1 MRRGLLLPSSPAI
14 ASKHPGLERIAMV
27 PIAFQVDVWGAGF
40 GSGQNGQGPRY
51 RGQPEIGCGE
61 GCEFLELLGPMT
73 CRQAM
78 FNAHHAPVGAFAT
91 FTLGFPGPK
100 GGLGLG
106 LGKPADENVF
116 IGAERRDGRGYEALP
131 FFASSAD
138 SARRY
143 DVGADD
149 TPKPGKVRALSAK
162 RIRRDFGPG
171 SDTWTAGDLT
181 FSIYSAP
188 KSVPDPSAATPSAM
202 RRALVPAVFA
212 ALTLDNRRG
221 KRPRKV
227 FFGYEGS
234 DPYYN
239 TRRLDDV
246 ARGRLTGVG
255 QGPVTAIVSDSP
267 GVYSGCGFTLDQ
279 CLEPDHVENL
289 AFGLGG
295 VGALMAVVPAGQRR
309 TFRFAICFY
318 RDGVVTSG
326 LPARYFY
333 TSLFGSIGDVAAY
346 ALGHW
351 AEQKQLAVEADKAV
365 AAARLSPARHFQLS
379 QAVRSYFGAT
389 EFLQT
394 TAGEPLWCVNE
405 GEYRMLNTF
414 DLFVD
419 HLFFEL
425 EKNPWVVRNQLDWF
439 IRRYSYT
446 DKVRLPGENKE
457 YPGGISFCHDMGIGN
472 CFARPGHSSYEKQ
485 GLTGCFSHMTHEQ
498 LVNWVCCATTYV
510 LRTGDTK
517 WMRHNAAVFRRCFSS
532 LLNRDH
538 PDRRQ
543 RDGVMSADSSR
554 CAGGREITTY
564 DSLDASLG
572 QARNNLYLAVKTWA
586 AYCGLREMF
595 LLMGKP
601 SEARRAG
608 AQAGLCAETIASHLG
623 PEGFI
628 PAVMGEGST
637 SRIIPAIEG
646 LVFPLFW
653 NLPALTSRQGEF
665 ASLMR
670 ALGTHLRTVLRPGT
684 CKFRDGGWKLSSNN
698 DNSWL
703 SKIYLCQHVA
713 ENIFGE
719 PGDKRADAVHQGW
732 LLDPENSYHAWSDQ
746 MVAGQARG
754 SKYYPRGVTSW
765 LWLGGR
771 KRK

>member
-1 MRRGLLLPSSPAI
+1 MSRRA
-14 ASKHPGLERIAMV
+14 
-27 PIAFQVDVWGAGF
+27 AF
-40 GSGQNGQGPRY
+40 
-51 RGQPEIGCGE
+51 
-61 GCEFLELLGPMT
+61 
-73 CRQAM
+73 
-78 FNAHHAPVGAFAT
+78 FNAHHSPVGAFAT

-100 GGLGLG
+100 GGLGLE
-106 LGKPADENVF
+106 LGKPADENIF

-143 DVGADD
+143 DVEAGPP
-149 TPKPGKVRALSAK
+149 TKQGKVRSFPAA
-162 RIRRDFGPG
+162 RIRRDFSLG
-171 SDTWTAGDLT
+171 SDTWTAGDLA

-188 KSVPDPSAATPSAM
+188 KSVPDPSASSAASL

-212 ALTLDNRRG
+212 ELTLDNRKG
-221 KRPRKV
+221 KRPRQV
-227 FFGYEGS
+227 FFGHEGS
-234 DPYYN
+234 HPFCN

-246 ARGRLTGVG
+246 SRGRLTGVG
-255 QGPVTAIVSDSP
+255 QGPVTAIVSDSR
-267 GVYSGCGFTLDQ
+267 GVYSGCGFTLDE
-279 CLEPDHVENL
+279 CLEPDSAANL

-333 TSLFGSIGDVAAY
+333 TSLFGSIEEVAVY
-346 ALGHW
+346 ALKHW
-351 AEQKQLAVEADKAV
+351 AEQKKLAREADKTV
-365 AAARLSPARHFQLS
+365 ATARLSPARHFQLS
-379 QAVRSYFGAT
+379 QAVRSYFGST
-389 EFLQT
+389 EFLRT
-394 TAGEPLWCVNE
+394 TDGEPLWCVNE

-414 DLFVD
+414 DLSVD

-425 EKNPWVVRNQLDWF
+425 DKNPWVVRNQLDWF
-439 IRRYSYT
+439 VLRCSYT
-446 DKVRLPGENKE
+446 DKIRLPGDSKE
-457 YPGGISFCHDMGIGN
+457 YPGGLSFCHDMGIGN
-472 CFARPGHSSYEKQ
+472 CFSRPGHSSYEKR

-510 LRTGDTK
+510 LKTGDRK
-517 WMRHNAAVFRRCFSS
+517 WMRRHASVFRRCLAS
-532 LLNRDH
+532 LINRDH
-538 PDRRQ
+538 PDPRQ

-554 CAGGREITTY
+554 CAGGGEITTY

-572 QARNNLYLAVKTWA
+572 QARRNLYLAVKTWA
-586 AYCGLREMF
+586 AYCGLREVF
-595 LLMGKP
+595 ALLRQP

-608 AQAGLCAETIASHLG
+608 SQAGLCAATIASHLG

-628 PAVMGEGST
+628 PAVMGEGNT

-653 NLPALTSRQGEF
+653 NLSALTSPQGEF
-665 ASLMR
+665 GTMIR
-670 ALGTHLRTVLRPGT
+670 ALATHLRTVLRPGT
-684 CKFRDGGWKLSSNN
+684 CKFRDGGWKLSSTN

-713 ENIFGE
+713 EQVLGE
-719 PGDKRADAVHQGW
+719 PCDKKADAAHQTW
-732 LLDPENSYHAWSDQ
+732 LLDSENSYHAWSDQ
-746 MVAGQARG
+746 MVAGRARG

-765 LWLGGR
+765 LWLGGK
-771 KRK
+771 KRQ